1 MNDKGFTKEQLA
13 ALKRGDEV
21 ALWYGGRYDAHW
33 RVHRVERRTN
43 ATIWFTGDM
52 RARASDGQVIGD
64 RWMKIEPITDDI
76 RSSIRQRR
84 ELAEVRCLLTAADRA
99 INNRRDPQLVSDL
112 LAVLSPLRER
122 LEGKS

>member
-1 MNDKGFTKEQLA
+1 MNDKGFTKEQLTT
-13 ALKRGDEV
+13 LKRGDEV

-33 RVHRVERRTN
+33 RVHRIERRTD
-43 ATIWFTGDM
+43 ATIWLSDN
-52 RARASDGQVIGD
+52 RKARASDGKVVGESYE
-64 RWMKIEPITDDI
+64 KIWPVTDDI
-76 RSSIRQRR
+76 RASIRQRS
-84 ELAEVRCLLTAADRA
+84 ELTEVRRLLTAADHA